1 MARSQPNT
9 CPQQPPR
16 RTGAWPFF
24 KRTISPIVAA
34 SVALLVACSAPA
46 PQATAPVVADK
57 IVHAHARPATPTVFK
72 LPGGQEL
79 AARAWASP
87 MPQHIVLGVHGFND
101 YSKAFEPLAQHL
113 VAELH
118 ATVYAYDQRGFG
130 ANPQPGIWP
139 GTQTLLA
146 DLRHIAAQLRERH
159 PGLPLTVVGE
169 SMGGAVVLVAASEA
183 PGLAAD
189 QLILK
194 APAVWGAHS
203 MPWYQRLSLYT
214 LNLVAPDMSFTGRGL
229 PSLGIRPTD
238 DIEVS
243 RDLSRDPLFIK
254 ATRVGSLAGVT
265 ELMGRAQTQTA
276 LPPQRSLVLYGL
288 HDRIIPPRPVCDWLT
303 HLNNRAAHPEA
314 TDLVVY
320 PEGWHLLTRQLRTRE
335 PLQDMARWLQN
346 TPLPHR
352 QSTMQAQQT
361 VCGSGV
367 HQSAALTPG
376 GAAVHQQ

>member
-1 MARSQPNT
+1 MSEHK
-9 CPQQPPR
+9 PQLQLFQLLQWSLA
-16 RTGAWPFF
+16 TAGL
-24 KRTISPIVAA
+24 
-34 SVALLVACSAPA
+34 ALLAACSVSA
-46 PQATAPVVADK
+46 PQALTPVLPDK
-57 IVHAHARPATPTVFK
+57 IVHSPPVPSTPTRFD
-72 LPGGQEL
+72 LPTGQSL
-79 AARAWASP
+79 AGRFWVSP
-87 MPQHIVLGVHGFND
+87 YSQHIVLAVHGFND

-113 VAELH
+113 VAELQ

-139 GTQTLLA
+139 GTDTLLA

-203 MPWYQRLSLYT
+203 MPWYQRLSLFT
-214 LNLVAPDMSFTGRGL
+214 MNLVAPEMSLTGRGL

-238 DIEVS
+238 DPEVS

-276 LPPQRSLVLYGL
+276 LPPQRTLVLYGL
-288 HDRIIPPRPVCDWLT
+288 RDRIIPAQPVCDWIT
-303 HLNNRAAHPEA
+303 YLNTAVPQSGK
-314 TDLVVY
+314 TDVVVY

-335 PLQDMARWLQN
+335 PLQDMARWIQN
-346 TPLPHR
+346 TPLTHR
-352 QSTMQAQQT
+352 QSTAQAQQA
-361 VCGSGV
+361 VCKG
-367 HQSAALTPG
+367 L
-376 GAAVHQQ
+376 

>member
-1 MARSQPNT
+1 MTQGFTLSQ
-9 CPQQPPR
+9 CLGR
-16 RTGAWPFF
+16 CLA
-24 KRTISPIVAA
+24 ISCIAFLIAFSAAA
-34 SVALLVACSAPA
+34 S
-46 PQATAPVVADK
+46 QATVPVVPDK
-57 IVHAHARPATPTVFK
+57 IVHAHAPPATPTLFK
-72 LPGGQEL
+72 LSNGQAL
-79 AARAWASP
+79 TARVWASP
-87 MPQHIVLGVHGFND
+87 EPRQIVLGVHGFND

-113 VAELH
+113 VTELQ

-139 GTQTLLA
+139 GADTLLA
-146 DLRHIAAQLRERH
+146 DLRDIATQLRERH

-194 APAVWGAHS
+194 APAVWGANS

-214 LNLVAPDMSFTGRGL
+214 MNLIAPDMVFTGRGL

-238 DIEVS
+238 DVEVS
-243 RDLSRDPLFIK
+243 RDFSRDPLFIK

-265 ELMGRAQTQTA
+265 ELMGRAQNQTA

-288 HDRIIPPRPVCDWLT
+288 RDRIIPPQPVCDWLT
-303 HLNNRAAHPEA
+303 HLNTAVPQQGT
-314 TDLVVY
+314 TDVVVY

-352 QSTMQAQQT
+352 QSTAQAEQV
-361 VCGSGV
+361 VCKG
-367 HQSAALTPG
+367 L
-376 GAAVHQQ
+376 

>member
-1 MARSQPNT
+1 MPKRFMLSQWLAWCLATT
-9 CPQQPPR
+9 CI
-16 RTGAWPFF
+16 AF
-24 KRTISPIVAA
+24 
-34 SVALLVACSAPA
+34 LNACSAPA
-46 PQATAPVVADK
+46 PQTTAKVMPDK
-57 IVHAHARPATPTVFK
+57 IVHNDPVPAQTIRFQ
-72 LPGGQEL
+72 LPGDTAL
-79 AARAWASP
+79 AARVWVSQQP
-87 MPQHIVLGVHGFND
+87 RHIVLGVHGFND
-101 YSKAFEPLAQHL
+101 YSKAFEPLAQQL
-113 VAELH
+113 VAELQ

-139 GTQTLLA
+139 GTNNLLS

-159 PGLPLTVVGE
+159 PDLPLTVVGE

-194 APAVWGAHS
+194 APAVWGAKS

-214 LNLVAPDMSFTGRGL
+214 MNLVAPDMSLTGRGL

-265 ELMGRAQTQTA
+265 ELMGRAQNQPA

-288 HDRIIPPRPVCDWLT
+288 RDRIIPPQPVCDWLQ
-303 HLNNRAAHPEA
+303 HLNTTMSQPGK
-314 TDLVVY
+314 TDVVVY

-335 PLQDMARWLQN
+335 PLQDMTHWLQN
-346 TPLPHR
+346 KPIQQL
-352 QSTMQAQQT
+352 QSTTQAQQV
-361 VCGSGV
+361 VCNG
-367 HQSAALTPG
+367 L
-376 GAAVHQQ
+376 

>member
-1 MARSQPNT
+1 MPIRAMTQGFTPAHWLAR
-9 CPQQPPR
+9 CLVIM
-16 RTGAWPFF
+16 G
-24 KRTISPIVAA
+24 I
-34 SVALLVACSAPA
+34 ALLIACSAPA
-46 PQATAPVVADK
+46 PQATAPVLADK
-57 IVHAHARPATPTVFK
+57 IVHDRAPPSTSTVFK
-72 LPGGQEL
+72 LPNGQAV
-79 AARAWASP
+79 AARVWASP
-87 MPQHIVLGVHGFND
+87 QPRHIVLGVHGFND
-101 YSKAFEPLAQHL
+101 YSKAFDPLAQHL
-113 VAELH
+113 ANELQ

-139 GTQTLLA
+139 GADTLLA
-146 DLRHIAAQLRERH
+146 DLRHIADQLRKRH

-194 APAVWGAHS
+194 APAVWGASS

-214 LNLVAPDMSFTGRGL
+214 MNLVAPDMSFTGRGL

-238 DIEVS
+238 DIEVA
-243 RDLSRDPLFIK
+243 RDFGRDPLFIK

-265 ELMGRAQTQTA
+265 ELMGRAQNLST

-288 HDRIIPPRPVCDWLT
+288 RDRIIPPQPVCDWLT
-303 HLNNRAAHPEA
+303 HLNTAQPQPGT
-314 TDLVVY
+314 TDVVVY

-346 TPLPHR
+346 TPLDHR
-352 QSTMQAQQT
+352 QSTAQAQQV
-361 VCGSGV
+361 VCKG
-367 HQSAALTPG
+367 L
-376 GAAVHQQ
+376 

>member
-1 MARSQPNT
+1 MAKPFTPNRSLGRCLAT
-9 CPQQPPR
+9 LC
-16 RTGAWPFF
+16 
-24 KRTISPIVAA
+24 I
-34 SVALLVACSAPA
+34 ALLTACSAPT
-46 PQATAPVVADK
+46 PQAHTPVEPDK
-57 IVHAHARPATPTVFK
+57 IVHPDAVPAQAIRFQ
-72 LPGGQEL
+72 LPGDTAL
-79 AARAWASP
+79 AARVWASP
-87 MPQHIVLGVHGFND
+87 QPRHIVLGVHGFND
-101 YSKAFEPLAQHL
+101 YSKAFDPLAQHL
-113 VAELH
+113 VAELQ

-139 GTQTLLA
+139 GSDTLLA
-146 DLRHIAAQLRERH
+146 DLRQVAAQLRERH
-159 PGLPLTVVGE
+159 PGLPLTVMGE

-238 DIEVS
+238 DPEVS

-265 ELMGRAQTQTA
+265 ELMGRAQTQAA

-288 HDRIIPPRPVCDWLT
+288 RDRIIPAQPVCDWLT
-303 HLNNRAAHPEA
+303 HLNTAVPQAGT
-314 TDLVVY
+314 TDVVVY

-335 PLQDMARWLQN
+335 PLQDMVRWLQN
-346 TPLPHR
+346 TPLPR
-352 QSTMQAQQT
+352 SQSTAQAQQV
-361 VCGSGV
+361 VCKGR
-367 HQSAALTPG
+367 
-376 GAAVHQQ
+376 

>member
-1 MARSQPNT
+1 MPADMSDPRPRWSLTATFLRCLVMAGV
-9 CPQQPPR
+9 CML
-16 RTGAWPFF
+16 
-24 KRTISPIVAA
+24 AA
-34 SVALLVACSAPA
+34 CTAAA
-46 PQATAPVVADK
+46 PQANVPVMPDK
-57 IVHAHARPATPTVFK
+57 IVHAHATPATPMLFK
-72 LPGGQEL
+72 LPNGQDL
-79 AARAWASP
+79 TARAWSSP
-87 MPQHIVLGVHGFND
+87 EPRHIVLGVHGFND

-113 VAELH
+113 LVELQ

-139 GTQTLLA
+139 GTKTLLD

-194 APAVWGAHS
+194 APAVWGASS

-214 LNLVAPDMSFTGRGL
+214 MNLVSPEMSFTGRGL

-238 DIEVS
+238 DPEVS

-265 ELMGRAQTQTA
+265 ELMGRAQKQNA
-276 LPPQRSLVLYGL
+276 LPAQRSLVLYGL
-288 HDRIIPPRPVCDWLT
+288 RDRIIPPLPVCDWLT
-303 HLNNRAAHPEA
+303 HLNTTQAQPSA
-314 TDLVVY
+314 TDFVIY

-346 TPLPHR
+346 KPLPHR
-352 QSTMQAQQT
+352 QGTVQAQQM
-361 VCGSGV
+361 VCGKN
-367 HQSAALTPG
+367 
-376 GAAVHQQ
+376 

>member
-1 MARSQPNT
+1 MNQGFTLGHRLGPCLAIL
-9 CPQQPPR
+9 C
-16 RTGAWPFF
+16 
-24 KRTISPIVAA
+24 
-34 SVALLVACSAPA
+34 VALLCACSAPA
-46 PQATAPVVADK
+46 PQATAPVAPDK
-57 IVHAHARPATPTVFK
+57 IVHAFAPSATPTVFK
-72 LPGGQEL
+72 LPSGHTL
-79 AARAWASP
+79 VARVWASP
-87 MPQHIVLGVHGFND
+87 QPRQIVLGVHGFND

-113 VAELH
+113 VTELQ

-139 GTQTLLA
+139 GADTLLA
-146 DLRHIAAQLRERH
+146 DLRHIADQLRKRH

-183 PGLAAD
+183 PGLSAD

-194 APAVWGAHS
+194 APAVWGASS

-214 LNLVAPDMSFTGRGL
+214 MNLVAPDMSFTGRGL

-238 DIEVS
+238 DIEVA

-265 ELMGRAQTQTA
+265 ELMGRAQNLSS

-288 HDRIIPPRPVCDWLT
+288 RDRIIPPQPVCDWLT
-303 HLNNRAAHPEA
+303 HLNTAVPQPGT
-314 TDLVVY
+314 TDVVVY

-335 PLQDMARWLQN
+335 PLQDMTSWLQN
-346 TPLPHR
+346 TTLDNR
-352 QSTMQAQQT
+352 QSTAQAQQV
-361 VCGSGV
+361 VCKG
-367 HQSAALTPG
+367 L
-376 GAAVHQQ
+376 